1 MLAFHVFPAT
11 SSDSHPMK
19 PCRDCGAPTAPSA
32 RSCPSCGILNPVL
45 QWVALPNGEHL
56 TAREPVRPGGAG
68 AALAVPAPYTR
79 IASAVPAPARAKD
92 AFGEDR
98 LASWAI
104 WAVVFAILS
113 VTVVGG
119 AVGGLIAGV
128 IALPIG
134 AMLPTR
140 ADGRKLPVWLS
151 AILFGVAFIV
161 FGGPLVL
168 LLLAAAAS

>member
-1 MLAFHVFPAT
+1 
-11 SSDSHPMK
+11 
-19 PCRDCGAPTAPSA
+19 
-32 RSCPSCGILNPVL
+32 VL

-56 TAREPVRPGGAG
+56 TAREPVRSGGAS
-68 AALAVPAPYTR
+68 AALAMPAPYAR
-79 IASAVPAPARAKD
+79 IAAPAPATAKAKD
-92 AFGEDR
+92 PFGEDR

-128 IALPIG
+128 ISLPIG
-134 AMLPTR
+134 AMLPAR
-140 ADGRKLPVWLS
+140 ADGRKIPVWLS
-151 AILFGVAFIV
+151 AILIGAAFIILA
-161 FGGPLVL
+161 GPLVL